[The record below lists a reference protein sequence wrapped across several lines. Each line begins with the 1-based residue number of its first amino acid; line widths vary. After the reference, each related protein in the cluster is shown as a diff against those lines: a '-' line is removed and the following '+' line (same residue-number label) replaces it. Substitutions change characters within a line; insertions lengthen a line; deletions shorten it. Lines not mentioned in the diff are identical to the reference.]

1 MTHNWKRW
9 LAPGAAI
16 TAAAVLAACSSSS
29 TSSSSSAPAT
39 SSSPAAST
47 SASASA
53 SGAASSTT
61 DAGLAKAQQ
70 MVSQLESTTSSYPVP
85 TASISGV
92 SGLKGK
98 TVYYIPLVQF
108 IPGFVVTAATMKVA
122 LAKVGLN
129 LQVCNGQG
137 QPSAIASCVQQA
149 TGAGAAGIITDAIPY
164 GMAQNAL
171 DAAKAKGIP
180 IIITDQYPPAG
191 NKNTDA
197 VTYVPGV
204 VDQPSQIAWWM
215 IANSQGKA
223 NAILAQESDSPS
235 SIAYVQNSLSIYK
248 DNCPGCTVTVKSIT
262 ATTNSQ
268 LASDTSA
275 NLLSNPNATYYYTE
289 FEDSLDP
296 TVQGLQQSN
305 KTDIALSVAGGSVDG
320 LGRLKSGAVVK
331 AVVAVDQ
338 AYAGWA
344 LTDEILRMAT
354 KAAPVA
360 EPFPSRL
367 FTAQNIGSIKV
378 TTAAQASG
386 EWFGDSSYQTDFAK
400 LWGV

>member
-1 MTHNWKRW
+1 
-9 LAPGAAI
+9 
-16 TAAAVLAACSSSS
+16 
-29 TSSSSSAPAT
+29 
-39 SSSPAAST
+39 
-47 SASASA
+47 
-53 SGAASSTT
+53 
-61 DAGLAKAQQ
+61 
-70 MVSQLESTTSSYPVP
+70 MVSQLEATTSTYPVP
-85 TASISGV
+85 TANISGV
-92 SGLKGK
+92 SSLKGK

-108 IPGFVVTAATMKVA
+108 IPGFVVTAATMKTA
-122 LAKVGLN
+122 LAKVGMN
-129 LQVCNGQG
+129 LQICNGQG
-137 QPSAIASCVQQA
+137 QPSAVASCVQQA

-171 DAAKAKGIP
+171 DAAKSKGIP
-180 IIITDQYPPAG
+180 IIIADQYPPSG
-191 NKNTDA
+191 TTNSDA

-204 VDQPSQIAWWM
+204 VDQPSQIAWWI
-215 IANSQGKA
+215 IASSGGKA

-248 DNCPGCTVTVKSIT
+248 QNCPDCTVTVKSIT
-262 ATTNSQ
+262 ATTNAQ

-296 TVQGLQQSN
+296 TVQGIQQSN
-305 KTDIALSVAGGSVDG
+305 KTDVSLSVAGGSVDG
-320 LGRLKSGAVVK
+320 LGRLKSNSVVK

-354 KAAPVA
+354 KAAPVD

-367 FTAQNIGSIKV
+367 FTSDNIGSIQV
-378 TTAAQASG
+378 TTAAQSSG
-386 EWFGDSSYQTDFAK
+386 VWFGDTSYQAAFEK
-400 LWGV
+400 LWGI

>member
-1 MTHNWKRW
+1 
-9 LAPGAAI
+9 
-16 TAAAVLAACSSSS
+16 
-29 TSSSSSAPAT
+29 
-39 SSSPAAST
+39 
-47 SASASA
+47 
-53 SGAASSTT
+53 
-61 DAGLAKAQQ
+61 
-70 MVSQLESTTSSYPVP
+70 MVSQLEATTSSYPVP

-92 SGLKGK
+92 SALKGK

-122 LAKVGLN
+122 LAKVGMN

-171 DAAKAKGIP
+171 DAAKSKGIP

-215 IANSQGKA
+215 IADSQGKA

-248 DNCPGCTVTVKSIT
+248 ANCPGCTITVKNIT

-275 NLLSNPNATYYYTE
+275 NLLSTPNATYYYTE

-296 TVQGLQQSN
+296 TVQGIQTSG
-305 KTDIALSVAGGSVDG
+305 KSDIALSVAGGSVDG
-320 LGRLKSGAVVK
+320 LGRLKSGSMVK

-367 FTAQNIGSIKV
+367 FTAQNIGSIQV

-386 EWFGDSSYQTDFAK
+386 VWFGDNSYQADFAK

>member
-1 MTHNWKRW
+1 MTHKWKRW
-9 LAPGAAI
+9 VAPGAAL
-16 TAAAVLAACSSSS
+16 TAAAMLAACSSS
-29 TSSSSSAPAT
+29 TSSSSTSA
-39 SSSPAAST
+39 SSPAASSAA

-53 SGAASSTT
+53 GSGDTGS
-61 DAGLAKAQQ
+61 AGLAKAQA
-70 MVSQLESTTSSYPVP
+70 MVSQLEATTTAYPVP

-92 SGLKGK
+92 SSLKGK

-108 IPGFVVTAATMKVA
+108 IPGFVVTAATMKTA

-129 LQVCNGQG
+129 LQICNGQG
-137 QPSAIASCVQQA
+137 QPSAVAACVQQA
-149 TGAGAAGIITDAIPY
+149 TGAGAAGIITDAVPY

-171 DAAKAKGIP
+171 DAAKSKGIP
-180 IIITDQYPPAG
+180 IIIADQYPPSG
-191 NKNTDA
+191 NTNSDA

-204 VDQPSQIAWWM
+204 VDQPSQIAWWI
-215 IANSQGKA
+215 IANSGGKA

-235 SIAYVQNSLSIYK
+235 SIAYVQNSLPIYK
-248 DNCPGCTVTVKSIT
+248 QNCPDCTVTVKNIT
-262 ATTNSQ
+262 ATTNAQ

-296 TVQGLQQSN
+296 TVQGIQQSN
-305 KTDIALSVAGGSVDG
+305 KTDISLSVAGGSVDG
-320 LGRLKSGAVVK
+320 LGRLKSNSMVK
-331 AVVAVDQ
+331 AVVVVDQ

-354 KAAPVA
+354 KTTPAD

-367 FTAQNIGSIKV
+367 FTSDNIGSIQV
-378 TTAAQASG
+378 TTAAQGSG
-386 EWFGDSSYQTDFAK
+386 EWFGDTSYQSAFEK
-400 LWGV
+400 LWGL

>member
-1 MTHNWKRW
+1 MTHRWKRW

-29 TSSSSSAPAT
+29 SSTGSTAASSSAPA
-39 SSSPAAST
+39 SSS
-47 SASASA
+47 
-53 SGAASSTT
+53 ASSTGT
-61 DAGLAKAQQ
+61 ASAGVAKAQQ
-70 MVSQLESTTSSYPVP
+70 MVTQLEATTGTYPVP

-92 SGLKGK
+92 SALKGK

-108 IPGFVVTAATMKVA
+108 IPGFVVTAATMKTA
-122 LAKVGLN
+122 LAKVGVN
-129 LQVCNGQG
+129 LQVCNGNG
-137 QPSAIASCVQQA
+137 VPATVAACVQQA

-171 DAAKAKGIP
+171 NAAKAKGIP
-180 IIITDQYPPAG
+180 IIITDQIPPAG
-191 NKNTDA
+191 TTNSDS

-204 VDQPSQIAWWM
+204 VDQPSQIAWWI
-215 IANSQGKA
+215 IANSDGKA

-235 SIAYVQNSLSIYK
+235 SIAYVQDSLSIYK
-248 DNCPGCTVTVKSIT
+248 QYCPGCTVAVKSIT

-268 LASDTSA
+268 LASDTSS
-275 NLLSNPNATYYYTE
+275 NLLTNPNATYYYTE

-296 TVQGLQQSN
+296 TVQGIQQSN
-305 KTDIALSVAGGSVDG
+305 KTDIALSVAGGTVDG
-320 LGRLKSGAVVK
+320 LGRLKSDSMVK

-344 LTDEILRMAT
+344 LSDEILRMAT
-354 KAAPVA
+354 KAAPVT
-360 EPFPSRL
+360 ETFPSRL
-367 FTAQNIGSIKV
+367 FTAQNIGSIQV
-378 TTAAQASG
+378 TTAAQGSG
-386 EWFGDSSYQTDFAK
+386 AWFGDASYQTAFAQ

>member
-1 MTHNWKRW
+1 MTHKWKRW
-9 LAPGAAI
+9 AAPAAAL
-16 TAAAVLAACSSSS
+16 TAAAALAACSSS
-29 TSSSSSAPAT
+29 TSSSSSSSPSTSTGAPA
-39 SSSPAAST
+39 SSSSATAA
-47 SASASA
+47 
-53 SGAASSTT
+53 GASSTA
-61 DAGLAKAQQ
+61 AGVTKAQQ
-70 MVSQLESTTSSYPVP
+70 MVTQYESTTSTYPVP

-92 SGLKGK
+92 SALKGK
-98 TVYYIPLVQF
+98 TVYYIPLISF
-108 IPGFVVTAATMKVA
+108 IPGFVVTAETMKVA
-122 LAKVGLN
+122 LAKVGMN

-137 QPSAIASCVQQA
+137 QPNAIAACAQQA

-180 IIITDQYPPAG
+180 VIITDQIPPPGSAA
-191 NKNTDA
+191 NDNS

-204 VDQPSQIAWWM
+204 VDQPSQIAWWI
-215 IANSQGKA
+215 IANSSGKA

-235 SIAYVQNSLSIYK
+235 SIAYVQDSLSIYK
-248 DNCPGCTVTVKSIT
+248 QYCPGCTVTVKNIT

-268 LASDTSA
+268 LASDTSS
-275 NLLSNPNATYYYTE
+275 NLLTNPNATYYYTE

-296 TVQGLQQSN
+296 TVQGIQQSN
-305 KTDIALSVAGGSVDG
+305 KAGVALSVAGGTVDG

-331 AVVAVDQ
+331 AVVTVDQ

-354 KAAPVA
+354 KAGPVT
-360 EPFPSRL
+360 ETFPSRL
-367 FTAQNIGSIKV
+367 FTSDNIGTV
-378 TTAAQASG
+378 QVTAAAQSSG
-386 EWFGDSSYQTDFAK
+386 AWFGDTSYQADFEK